1 MRLFRHPWVISVLLW
16 STPVVTGRPV
26 RSAGTTGNTARSDPE
41 LLTIHKKVEEVQV
54 MFTVT
59 DRHGKPVEGLA
70 ASDIV
75 IWDDQEPVP
84 AVTSFGHNSAV
95 PLRLGLL
102 VDASESMTRG
112 FSQELEAAQAF
123 LRSVLRPDLDQA
135 VVASFAAKAQVSM
148 GNDPVLLRT
157 AMPQQGAAG
166 QTALYDALCQVAR
179 SEILSGKEEHPVRRV
194 MVLLSDGED
203 NYSRASLE
211 DAIEAAQRREIAVYA
226 ISVHNRRLEYPG
238 DRILRRLTEATGGRF
253 FLINKY
259 ERAAEIF
266 AALESEFRA
275 QYVAAFRP
283 VRTVGSGR
291 YHALKLA
298 VRGRSGLKVRA
309 REGYYLGT
317 D

>member
-1 MRLFRHPWVISVLLW
+1 MRLFRHPWVISALLW

-26 RSAGTTGNTARSDPE
+26 RSVETTGSPVRSDLE
-41 LLTIHKKVEEVQV
+41 LLTIRKKVEEVQV
-54 MFTVT
+54 SFTVT
-59 DRHGKPVEGLA
+59 DRRGKPVEGLT

-75 IWDDQEPVP
+75 IWDDQERVP
-84 AVTSFGHNSAV
+84 AVTTFGHNSAM

-112 FSQELEAAQAF
+112 FSQELAAAQTF
-123 LRSVLRPDLDQA
+123 MRSMLRPDLDQA
-135 VVASFAAKAQVSM
+135 VVASFAAKSQVSM

-157 AMPQQGAAG
+157 ALPQQGAAG

-179 SEILSGKEEHPVRRV
+179 SEVLSGNEAHPVRRV

-226 ISVHNRRLEYPG
+226 ISVHSRRLEYPG

-253 FLINKY
+253 FLLNKY

-266 AALESEFRA
+266 AALESELRS

-298 VRGRSGLKVRA
+298 VRGRSRLKVRA
-309 REGYYLGT
+309 REGYYLT

>member
-1 MRLFRHPWVISVLLW
+1 M
-16 STPVVTGRPV
+16 VTGRPV
-26 RSAGTTGNTARSDPE
+26 RSVETTGSPVRSDLE
-41 LLTIHKKVEEVQV
+41 LLTIRKKVEEVQV
-54 MFTVT
+54 SFTVT
-59 DRHGKPVEGLA
+59 DRRGKPVEGLT

-75 IWDDQEPVP
+75 IWDDQERVP
-84 AVTSFGHNSAV
+84 AVTTFGHNSAM

-112 FSQELEAAQAF
+112 FSQELAAAQTF
-123 LRSVLRPDLDQA
+123 MRSMLRPDLDQA
-135 VVASFAAKAQVSM
+135 VVASFAAKSQVSM

-157 AMPQQGAAG
+157 ALPQQGAAG

-179 SEILSGKEEHPVRRV
+179 SEVLSGNEAHPVRRV

-226 ISVHNRRLEYPG
+226 ISVHSRRLEYPG

-253 FLINKY
+253 FLLNKY

-266 AALESEFRA
+266 AALESELRS

-298 VRGRSGLKVRA
+298 VRGRSRLKVRA
-309 REGYYLGT
+309 REGYYLT